1 MAHVHLL
8 KTRVYLSHHSYF
20 TILENSNIDQ
30 FKKNLE
36 EISNTNQLRFDELFK
51 TEFLSEYTSFTFLD
65 DMFEKSG
72 FKVEAADDSKAIPDQ
87 EWEDFIIANTSFERW
102 EDMQKAAAVAVLS
115 KRMHLGLK

>member
-1 MAHVHLL
+1 MSQPFI
-8 KTRVYLSHHSYF
+8 T
-20 TILENSNIDQ
+20 
-30 FKKNLE
+30 
-36 EISNTNQLRFDELFK
+36 
-51 TEFLSEYTSFTFLD
+51 
-65 DMFEKSG
+65 SG